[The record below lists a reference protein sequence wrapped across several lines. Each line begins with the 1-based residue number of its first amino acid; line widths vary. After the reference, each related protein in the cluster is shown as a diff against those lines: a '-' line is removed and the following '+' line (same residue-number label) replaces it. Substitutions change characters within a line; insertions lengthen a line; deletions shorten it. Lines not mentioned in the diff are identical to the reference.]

1 MDKKAVLSELTVDGM
16 WIKCKVRDLH
26 HHIKAWALLKDVG
39 NDTSRIDKKQTVR
52 VYLGMIKQLNLM
64 IVY

>member
-26 HHIKAWALLKDVG
+26 HHIKAWALLKDVD
-39 NDTSRIDKKQTVR
+39 NDTSRIDKK
-52 VYLGMIKQLNLM
+52 
-64 IVY
+64 